1 MLVRNGESGT
11 KMSNL
16 PFSAG
21 KSQFEY
27 RIMWELKA
35 VVLNLSW
42 GFQRREQSW
51 MMSIQVK

>member
-16 PFSAG
+16 RSSAG